1 MANTSV
7 FSNIFVGKR
16 WQVAQYKAN
25 DPDPFA
31 KDIYFGMRK
40 VGHVADA
47 NKHADPASEEEP
59 ETKPQPDAQP
69 EEAPEAAG
77 DEPSDEAAGD
87 GDAAGGEAPKPNS
100 ETVKNSVV
108 DPFEIAF
115 KNRVEQTMSTL
126 KAIYR
131 QPEIDSGRSGLP
143 GLFDRLMTAGQKQSE
158 ATRKQRVARFNEA
171 YDRLFSLAALGL
183 GTDDSEAALRGKVN
197 IASGALDAL
206 RTDVRNREA
215 GAVKNTYMK
224 KLGMPALLA
233 GLSFLLLYLLYD
245 KSPGFFTAG
254 CGASEGWRSFM
265 PCFAADDGMITALFP
280 SELYELRNLFVLMAG
295 CMMGTWASF
304 GARKI
309 VLTFDDLAELEQ
321 DNLSPVMRLI
331 FTGALTLILALVFLT
346 GIVQVEI
353 GDFETKSLASN
364 GLIAFLIGAFF
375 GLLEQS
381 LPAAVMERARGFLD
395 SASAK

>member
-1 MANTSV
+1 MPTASV

-40 VGHVADA
+40 VGKVAEPEEETP
-47 NKHADPASEEEP
+47 DPAPSEDQQAGV
-59 ETKPQPDAQP
+59 ET
-69 EEAPEAAG
+69 EAG
-77 DEPSDEAAGD
+77 DEVPAEGDRDGDGGDTDTAGD
-87 GDAAGGEAPKPNS
+87 GETPPSTPD
-100 ETVKNSVV
+100 TVKNSIV

-131 QPEIDSGRSGLP
+131 PPEIDSDRSGLP
-143 GLFDRLMTAGQKQSE
+143 GLFDRMMTAGQKQSE
-158 ATRKQRVARFNEA
+158 ASRKQRIARFNEA

-215 GAVKNTYMK
+215 GLVKNTYMK

-233 GLSFLLLYLLYD
+233 GLCFLLLYLLYD

-254 CGASEGWRSFM
+254 CGVDDGWRSAL
-265 PCFAADDGMITALFP
+265 PCVAASDGMIPALFP

-331 FTGALTLILALVFLT
+331 FTAAMTLILALVFLT

-381 LPAAVMERARGFLD
+381 LPTAVMDRARGFLE

>member
-1 MANTSV
+1 
-7 FSNIFVGKR
+7 
-16 WQVAQYKAN
+16 
-25 DPDPFA
+25 
-31 KDIYFGMRK
+31 
-40 VGHVADA
+40 
-47 NKHADPASEEEP
+47 
-59 ETKPQPDAQP
+59 
-69 EEAPEAAG
+69 
-77 DEPSDEAAGD
+77 
-87 GDAAGGEAPKPNS
+87 
-100 ETVKNSVV
+100 
-108 DPFEIAF
+108 
-115 KNRVEQTMSTL
+115 
-126 KAIYR
+126 
-131 QPEIDSGRSGLP
+131 
-143 GLFDRLMTAGQKQSE
+143 
-158 ATRKQRVARFNEA
+158 
-171 YDRLFSLAALGL
+171 
-183 GTDDSEAALRGKVN
+183 
-197 IASGALDAL
+197 
-206 RTDVRNREA
+206 
-215 GAVKNTYMK
+215 
-224 KLGMPALLA
+224 
-233 GLSFLLLYLLYD
+233 
-245 KSPGFFTAG
+245 
-254 CGASEGWRSFM
+254 M